1 MNVIILNDFAYVNGG
16 ASQIALKTARSLA
29 QKGVQT
35 VLFTGMGPLSPELLK
50 QEKLHVICLNQYD
63 ILTDPNRFRAIYQGI
78 WNRAAA
84 QRFVM
89 TLRRYDPHDTII
101 HVHTCQ
107 KVLSSSCVHAA
118 KRLGFRVIYHLHDY
132 GAICPN
138 LGFYDYQ
145 KNEVCCRIPMSS
157 ACILSHCDARKY
169 SHKLWR
175 VVRQFVQKRWG
186 GIPCSVD
193 AFIAVS
199 SFSWNILRP
208 FFPPSTIIKVLPNP
222 CEIEK
227 NPLIAPEKN
236 KYFLYLGRVAPEK
249 NPVEFAECARD
260 LNLPALFIGDGPYLD
275 KVKQVYPQAVFTG
288 WLEKDKLYD
297 HIKNVRCL
305 VFPSALYET
314 QGLSVQELAA
324 FGIPSIVSDV
334 CAAKEMIVH
343 GVNGLIY
350 KSRDKA
356 ELKDCLS
363 KMMDDM
369 TVKNMGRRAYE
380 IVEQQAVSDEVYLDE
395 LLTFYDSILSSSN
408 V

>member
-1 MNVIILNDFAYVNGG
+1 M
-16 ASQIALKTARSLA
+16 
-29 QKGVQT
+29 
-35 VLFTGMGPLSPELLK
+35 
-50 QEKLHVICLNQYD
+50 
-63 ILTDPNRFRAIYQGI
+63 
-78 WNRAAA
+78 
-84 QRFVM
+84 
-89 TLRRYDPHDTII
+89 
-101 HVHTCQ
+101 
-107 KVLSSSCVHAA
+107 
-118 KRLGFRVIYHLHDY
+118 
-132 GAICPN
+132 
-138 LGFYDYQ
+138 
-145 KNEVCCRIPMSS
+145 
-157 ACILSHCDARKY
+157 
-169 SHKLWR
+169 
-175 VVRQFVQKRWG
+175 
-186 GIPCSVD
+186 
-193 AFIAVS
+193 
-199 SFSWNILRP
+199 
-208 FFPPSTIIKVLPNP
+208 
-222 CEIEK
+222 
-227 NPLIAPEKN
+227 
-236 KYFLYLGRVAPEK
+236 
-249 NPVEFAECARD
+249 
-260 LNLPALFIGDGPYLD
+260 
-275 KVKQVYPQAVFTG
+275 KQVYPQAVFTG

-395 LLTFYDSILSSSN
+395 LLAFYDSILSSSN